1 METVR
6 DAGEPGQNRKCENR
20 GNEDGAAADAVRERA
35 EEQSGDGP
43 GDGEDRGE
51 HADLFVREM
60 KFGDDVGREV
70 ELGHAVEEDRAPG
83 EEEDGD

>member
-1 METVR
+1 MEAVR
-6 DAGEPGQNRKCENR
+6 DAGEPGQNRKREN
-20 GNEDGAAADAVRERA
+20 GGDQDGAAADAVGERA
-35 EEQSGDGP
+35 EKQRGNGP

-51 HADLFVREM
+51 HADLFVSEM

-70 ELGHAVEEDRAPG
+70 ELGHAVEENRAPG